1 MSSYSTIISK
11 CVICPQYNEP
21 VVLSAKYRFTENPQN
36 DYEVMF
42 VYATCPIVE
51 NSQLPKDGQ
60 CEEYK
65 YLRCLRS
72 NCDLLKDFPTL
83 WDARKNL

>member
-1 MSSYSTIISK
+1 MKSHRLFNSLHSKVFPDESTYI
-11 CVICPQYNEP
+11 
-21 VVLSAKYRFTENPQN
+21 LSAKYRFTENPQN
-36 DYEVMF
+36 EYEVKF

-60 CEEYK
+60 CEKYK
-65 YLRCLRS
+65 YLRCILS

-83 WDARKNL
+83 WDTRKNL